1 MDLWNMTLP
10 TSWHGNWAGHNAVVL
25 GLGKSGFSVID
36 TLIEL
41 GVGVTAIA
49 KKIEPE
55 TLDLAELIGATVLQG
70 DSPELL
76 ANLKTSPDFAIVSPG
91 FRPDHPMVKR
101 LGDLGIAIYSD
112 IDLAWRLRDK
122 TQRVARWIT
131 VTGTNGKTTTSEL
144 AAHMLRTGGYRAVAC
159 GNIGNPI
166 LDMIRDPEGF
176 DFLVVELSSF
186 QLHYSHELVAEASVF
201 LNFAEDHIDWHGSL
215 ESYFGAKAK
224 IYHHTA
230 QAIIFNEEDE
240 KTFAAAKD
248 AEVQDGARGVSFT
261 LGIPA
266 RSMIGYVEEFLVD
279 RAFLEERA
287 EAALEIAEDADLA
300 RIGPITTQLRQNVAA
315 ATALVRA
322 VGLPPGAVRQAIS
335 TFRLAPHRV
344 QLVETVSGVSYIDD
358 SKATNAHAAAGS
370 LSSFEQV
377 IWLVGGDLK
386 GVDLSSLIEQQGP
399 RLKSAVLIGAD
410 TSELE
415 RLFSEHLPQL
425 PLSVMTGKTMAEVVE
440 VAAQLAV
447 SGDTVLL
454 APAAASIDQYRDYAD
469 RGNQFQDAVRRLIK

>member
-1 MDLWNMTLP
+1 MTLP
-10 TSWHGNWAGHNAVVL
+10 TSWHANWTGLNAVVL
-25 GLGKSGFSVID
+25 GLGKSGFSVVD

-41 GVGVTAIA
+41 GVTVTAIA
-49 KKIEPE
+49 KSVEPE

-76 ANLKTSPDFAIVSPG
+76 ANLGKTPDFAIVSPG
-91 FRPDHPMVKR
+91 FRPNHPLVKG
-101 LGDLGIAIYSD
+101 LGDLGVALYSD
-112 IDLAWRLRDK
+112 IDLAWRLKDK
-122 TQRVARWIT
+122 TEVVAKWIT
-131 VTGTNGKTTTSEL
+131 ITGTNGKTTTSEL
-144 AAHMLRTGGYRAVAC
+144 VAHMLRTGGSRAVAC

-166 LDMIRDPEGF
+166 LDMIRDPQGF
-176 DFLVVELSSF
+176 DYLVVELSSF
-186 QLHYSHELVAEASVF
+186 QLHYSHEVSAEASAF
-201 LNFAEDHIDWHGSL
+201 LNFAEDHLDWHGSL
-215 ESYFGAKAK
+215 DSYFVSKSK
-224 IYHHTA
+224 IFQNTA

-240 KTFAAAKD
+240 RTFAAAKG

-266 RSMIGYVEEFLVD
+266 RSMVGYVEEFLVD

-287 EAALEIAEDADLA
+287 EAALEIAEESDLA
-300 RIGPITTQLRQNVAA
+300 KIGPVTTQLRQNVAA

-322 VGLPPGAVRQAIS
+322 VGLPPAVIKQAIS

-344 QLVETVSGVSYIDD
+344 QLVEVIAGVSFIDD

-370 LSSFEQV
+370 LASFDRV

-386 GVDLSSLIEQQGP
+386 GVDLSSLIKKHGS
-399 RLKSAVLIGAD
+399 RLRAAVLLGAD

-415 RLFSEHLPQL
+415 RLFSELLPQL
-425 PLSVMTGKTMAEVVE
+425 PLIVMTGKTMAEVVE

-447 SGDTVLL
+447 EGDTVLL
-454 APAAASIDQYRDYAD
+454 APAAASMDQYRDYAD
-469 RGNQFQDAVRRLIK
+469 RGNQFQAAVRGLKR